1 MNPYL
6 RSSSADVLQRA
17 HSQLSQLSASTAAS
31 AAPAAS
37 AQPAPSLQQLMRDD
51 PVRAAAAHAA
61 AALHVADRSMGAQRA
76 QVAPPPPTP
85 PRSEPEEA
93 SSPPPPPQ
101 SFDDVLAN
109 VRVDA
114 SAFSGRREAL
124 EAQLERSRQL
134 LAEAAALGRGA
145 RPLTAAELTAAEAP
159 PPPAAARPEEAA
171 SPQPEHAAPAAPPS
185 SELTRAF
192 SQLALQTQLDPKAQ
206 LAPEPEPEPE
216 LEPVVPADSSL
227 PAHLRRRNVS
237 GIGTSLLSYRDGG
250 AVGEAVGGAAETS
263 SIRTT
268 SSASDWR
275 VEFLRAHYPFP
286 RSFASPP
293 LPRLVCPALLH
304 VASRK

>member
-85 PRSEPEEA
+85 PRSEPEEQ
-93 SSPPPPPQ
+93 PQ

-159 PPPAAARPEEAA
+159 PPPAAAGPEAAA
-171 SPQPEHAAPAAPPS
+171 SPQPEHAATAAPPS

-206 LAPEPEPEPE
+206 LAPEPEPE

-237 GIGTSLLSYRDGG
+237 GIGTSLLSYRD
-250 AVGEAVGGAAETS
+250 
-263 SIRTT
+263 
-268 SSASDWR
+268 
-275 VEFLRAHYPFP
+275 
-286 RSFASPP
+286 
-293 LPRLVCPALLH
+293 
-304 VASRK
+304 